1 MFGAGGI
8 VVTFDLVNQTFQSVV
23 VQPMCLPSGV
33 GETSGT
39 DQQSSVFD
47 HGWAKCVLS
56 FRYKVGEW
64 HSGGLSPMAR
74 SESPFS
80 LVHVSCV
87 FDFQSQDSSAV
98 QG

>member
-47 HGWAKCVLS
+47 HGWAKCMLSSATRWVNGTRGVFRQWHVRRVL
-56 FRYKVGEW
+56 
-64 HSGGLSPMAR
+64 
-74 SESPFS
+74 
-80 LVHVSCV
+80 LVHVS
-87 FDFQSQDSSAV
+87 
-98 QG
+98 